1 MIKPLLILSGLGIAL
16 FLVIYFSGN
25 TERKLKKELKQL
37 IEVSPFSATGSDLM
51 LAVFGWPSTQK
62 LVLKEVKVSVDP
74 QSSSKS
80 GSATA
85 TISGIANGTDYYAE
99 VWFTYFGSY
108 TGGHGYSGGTGLGLS
123 NFQRENEV
131 PAAICQPTKFTS
143 LKPGEAIQDSL
154 TAESYRFPDGSLAN
168 YYQLSIAENISE
180 YEIEIAETD
189 KTQLSVKS
197 LLFKDC
203 KMVTRFNKR
212 NTGTFILLV
221 TGGEK
226 TGTYSI
232 KLHKTE

>member
-1 MIKPLLILSGLGIAL
+1 MIKLLLIFSGLGIAL
-16 FLVIYFSGN
+16 FFVIYYSGN
-25 TERKLKKELKQL
+25 TGGKLKKELKQL
-37 IEVSPFSATGSDLM
+37 IEISPFSATGSDLM
-51 LAVFGWPSTQK
+51 LAVFGWPSSQK
-62 LVLKEVKVSVDP
+62 LLLKEVKVNVEP

-85 TISGIANGTDYYAE
+85 RISGTANGTDYYAE
-99 VWFTYFGSY
+99 VWFTYFSSY

-143 LKPGEAIQDSL
+143 LKPGEILHDSL
-154 TAESYRFPDGSLAN
+154 TAESYHLPDGSLAN
-168 YYQLSIAENISE
+168 YYQLSIGENIIE
-180 YEIEIAETD
+180 YEIEIDETD

-212 NTGTFILLV
+212 NTGTFTLLV

-232 KLHKTE
+232 KLHKSE